1 MANPDISQ
9 YRSFD
14 QICDRLDGIIGSVRD
29 KDTSL
34 ERSLDLFD
42 EAIALGS
49 AAVEMV
55 DVTELSPTEE
65 ARLQEEA
72 AQTTKDS
79 SSHVDA
85 LVEQSSSSQD

>member
-1 MANPDISQ
+1 MAKPDISQ

-34 ERSLDLFD
+34 ERSLDLVD
-42 EAIALGS
+42 EALALGS

-72 AQTTKDS
+72 AKATEDVS
-79 SSHVDA
+79 SNVDA
-85 LVEQSSSSQD
+85 SVEQSPSSQD